1 MVECAKAK
9 FRHGYKFQLYIE
21 KKQTLKLKKFRFLR
35 KIFRFFRSVS
45 GVFPALFPNHSAP
58 KTQASKFC
66 GNVAGIPRKNFVSM
80 GVQGC
85 LLFVISAMI
94 LVALQKQ

>member
-1 MVECAKAK
+1 MTILDMPQKTED
-9 FRHGYKFQLYIE
+9 
-21 KKQTLKLKKFRFLR
+21 
-35 KIFRFFRSVS
+35 SVS
-45 GVFPALFPNHSAP
+45 SAA
-58 KTQASKFC
+58 KTQAIFFLPQKFC
-66 GNVAGIPRKNFVSM
+66 GNVAGIPRKKM

>member
-1 MVECAKAK
+1 MHIISLTVLIGLIVVTITGYDPQNPSK
-9 FRHGYKFQLYIE
+9 FF
-21 KKQTLKLKKFRFLR
+21 FL
-35 KIFRFFRSVS
+35 
-45 GVFPALFPNHSAP
+45 P
-58 KTQASKFC
+58 QKFC

>member
-1 MVECAKAK
+1 MRDK
-9 FRHGYKFQLYIE
+9 FSVYQIRLE
-21 KKQTLKLKKFRFLR
+21 A
-35 KIFRFFRSVS
+35 KIFAI
-45 GVFPALFPNHSAP
+45 PEL
-58 KTQASKFC
+58 KTQASFFYFPQKFF